1 MFFIIILHQ
10 EQVKALRKGEPQALQ
25 SILANLKVGDDYAF
39 VKCFISIVCMI
50 HCQSNAMDLLVGC
63 TSVIVIH
70 YRCDCDVY
78 LMSGLGTTLRHIYE
92 WIEYHMNTY

>member
-1 MFFIIILHQ
+1 MCFIIILDQ
-10 EQVKALRKGEPQALQ
+10 EQVKALRKGETQALR
-25 SILANLKVGDDYAF
+25 SIQANLKVGDDCFTFMSHAF
-39 VKCFISIVCMI
+39 VKCFVSIVCMI
-50 HCQSNAMDLLVGC
+50 HCQSNAMDLLVEC

-92 WIEYHMNTY
+92 